1 MPEKPL
7 GDNSYNAVHVL
18 HTTLE
23 FLNRVNMYI
32 EDAQKSNDAK
42 FEEIWNIIKLDRQK
56 HAKLLKEFIFTE
68 MKENKF

>member
-1 MPEKPL
+1 MSEKPL
-7 GDNSYNAVHVL
+7 ADNSYNAVHVL

-32 EDAQKSNDAK
+32 EDAQKANDAQ
-42 FEEIWNIIKLDRQK
+42 FEKIWNIIKLDRQK
-56 HAKLLKEFIFTE
+56 HARLLKEFIFTE